1 VLKRHRLSERC
12 LGSTHPPKVGG
23 GFVRYLWHMEYVFFD
38 QQARTAGNAAGGG
51 AMAGRN
57 AKGGAG
63 VAVRTE
69 EVPRL
74 VTTGTTGTAGPARH
88 AAAAPVVTAPAVV
101 APRIL
106 LVDEDTAI
114 VNSLTHFLRSEGYGV
129 DAAPDGTQAV
139 EMLAATR
146 YNLVIT
152 DVNMPRTNGL
162 ELLRTIRNHYP
173 DVVVL
178 VITGYGTIE
187 NAVDAVKMG
196 AFEYLAKPII
206 DEEIRATV
214 QKALKQQRLLSEN
227 FQLRQQLGLRF
238 GLDNIVGHDY
248 KMLKIFDLV
257 EAVADSRTTVLMTGE
272 SGTGKSLIARAIHH
286 RSPRAAKPFVEV
298 SCGAIP
304 ETLLE
309 SELFGHVKGSFTGAT
324 YDKQGRFLVADG
336 GTIFLDEI
344 NSASPSFQVKLLR
357 VLQERRFEPVGSNQ
371 TVTVDARVI
380 LASNQD
386 LAKLV
391 EEGKFRQDLY
401 YRINVVNIILPPLRG
416 RLGDIPLLA
425 EALLKKVTEETGRKV
440 AGFTAEALDVM
451 CRYTWPGNV
460 RELENAIERA
470 VVLTKRPL
478 ITPDDLPQQI
488 LDATA
493 AHAGLSGP
501 GARAMGN
508 GGGGG
513 GNPFEPWTPTP
524 LHKAIELPEK
534 QILLAALKANHWN
547 RQVTA
552 EQLDINR
559 TTLYK
564 KMKRYGMDVPEG
576 AEGLIGE

>member
-1 VLKRHRLSERC
+1 M
-12 LGSTHPPKVGG
+12 P
-23 GFVRYLWHMEYVFFD
+23 
-38 QQARTAGNAAGGG
+38 AA
-51 AMAGRN
+51 A
-57 AKGGAG
+57 
-63 VAVRTE
+63 
-69 EVPRL
+69 
-74 VTTGTTGTAGPARH
+74 H
-88 AAAAPVVTAPAVV
+88 AAARAAEPPA
-101 APRIL
+101 RLL
-106 LVDEDTAI
+106 LVDDDPLI
-114 VNSLTHFLRSEGYGV
+114 VNSLSEFLRLEGYLV
-129 DAAPDGTQAV
+129 DTAADGSHAV

-146 YNLVIT
+146 YNLVLT

-162 ELLRTIRNHYP
+162 ELLRTIRNQYP

-196 AFEYLAKPII
+196 AFEYLTKPII
-206 DEEIRATV
+206 DDEIRVTI
-214 QKALKQQRLLSEN
+214 QKALKQQTLLSEN

-248 KMLKIFDLV
+248 KMRKIFDLV

-286 RSPRAAKPFVEV
+286 RSPRGGGAGKAFVEV

-304 ETLLE
+304 EGLLE

-324 YDKQGRFLVADG
+324 NDKQGRFLAADG

-357 VLQERRFEPVGSNQ
+357 VLQERKFEPVGSNN
-371 TVTVDARVI
+371 TVAVDVRVI

-425 EALLKKVTEETGRKV
+425 ESILKKFTQEMGRKIM
-440 AGFTAEALDVM
+440 GFTPEALEVM
-451 CRYTWPGNV
+451 CRYDWPGNV
-460 RELENAIERA
+460 RELENAVERA
-470 VVLTKRPL
+470 VVLTRRPL
-478 ITPDDLPQQI
+478 ITVEDLPQQI
-488 LDATA
+488 LDATGPA
-493 AHAGLSGP
+493 VP
-501 GARAMGN
+501 GAAGSRAMN
-508 GGGGG
+508 GS
-513 GNPFEPWTPTP
+513 GNPFEPWVATA
-524 LHKAIELPEK
+524 LDKAMEVPEK
-534 QILLAALKANHWN
+534 QILLAALKANNWN

-576 AEGLIGE
+576 GV

>member
-1 VLKRHRLSERC
+1 MATVSFDQHAR
-12 LGSTHPPKVGG
+12 GGPGG
-23 GFVRYLWHMEYVFFD
+23 GRRGEGKG
-38 QQARTAGNAAGGG
+38 APETAT
-51 AMAGRN
+51 GRN
-57 AKGGAG
+57 PANGAQGAG
-63 VAVRTE
+63 TPSVR
-69 EVPRL
+69 L
-74 VTTGTTGTAGPARH
+74 
-88 AAAAPVVTAPAVV
+88 
-101 APRIL
+101 L
-106 LVDEDTAI
+106 LVDDDPLI
-114 VNSLTHFLRSEGYGV
+114 VNSLSEFLRLEGYQV
-129 DAAPDGTQAV
+129 DSAPDGAMAV

-162 ELLRTIRNHYP
+162 ELLRTIRNSYP

-187 NAVDAVKMG
+187 NAVEAVKMG
-196 AFEYLAKPII
+196 AFEYLTKPII
-206 DEEIRATV
+206 DDEIRVTI
-214 QKALKQQRLLSEN
+214 QKALKQQTLLSEN
-227 FQLRQQLGLRF
+227 FRLRQQLGLRF

-272 SGTGKSLIARAIHH
+272 SGTGKSLIARALHH
-286 RSPRAAKPFVEV
+286 RSPRAQKPFVEV

-309 SELFGHVKGSFTGAT
+309 SELFGHVRGAFTGAT
-324 YDKQGRFLVADG
+324 YDKQGRFLAADG

-357 VLQERRFEPVGSNQ
+357 VLQERKFEPVGSNQ
-371 TVTVDARVI
+371 TVSVDVRVI

-391 EEGKFRQDLY
+391 EAGQFRQDLY
-401 YRINVVNIILPPLRG
+401 YRVNVVNIILPPLRQ

-425 EALLKKVTEETGRKV
+425 EAFLKKMATELNRKV
-440 AGFTAEALDVM
+440 SGFTAETMNAM

-470 VVLTKRPL
+470 MVLTRRPL
-478 ITPDDLPQQI
+478 ITLEDLPQAV
-488 LDATA
+488 LDAVGAGTSGSA
-493 AHAGLSGP
+493 ASGIATP
-501 GARAMGN
+501 GSS
-508 GGGGG
+508 
-513 GNPFEPWTPTP
+513 NPFEPWSPMP
-524 LHKAIELPEK
+524 LRKAIEAPEK
-534 QILLAALKANHWN
+534 QILLAALKANQWN
-547 RQVTA
+547 RQLTA

-564 KMKRYGMDVPEG
+564 KMKRYGMDMPEG
-576 AEGLIGE
+576 AGE

>member
-1 VLKRHRLSERC
+1 MN
-12 LGSTHPPKVGG
+12 TTPPPSP
-23 GFVRYLWHMEYVFFD
+23 LPSPPP
-38 QQARTAGNAAGGG
+38 T
-51 AMAGRN
+51 
-57 AKGGAG
+57 
-63 VAVRTE
+63 
-69 EVPRL
+69 
-74 VTTGTTGTAGPARH
+74 
-88 AAAAPVVTAPAVV
+88 AAAA
-101 APRIL
+101 RLL
-106 LVDEDTAI
+106 LVDDDPLI
-114 VNSLTHFLRSEGYGV
+114 VNSLSEFLRLEGYAV
-129 DAAPDGTQAV
+129 DSAGDGAQAV
-139 EMLAATR
+139 EMLAVNR

-162 ELLRTIRNHYP
+162 ELLRTIRNRYP

-196 AFEYLAKPII
+196 AFDYLTKPII
-206 DEEIRATV
+206 DDEIRVTI
-214 QKALKQQRLLSEN
+214 QKALKQQTLLSEN
-227 FQLRQQLGLRF
+227 YALKIQLGMRY

-286 RSPRAAKPFVEV
+286 RSPRRDKPFVEV

-304 ETLLE
+304 EGLLE

-324 YDKQGRFLVADG
+324 YDKQGRFLAADG

-357 VLQERRFEPVGSNQ
+357 VLQERKFEPVGSNQ
-371 TVTVDARVI
+371 TLSVDVRII

-391 EEGKFRQDLY
+391 EEQKFRQDLY
-401 YRINVVNIILPPLRG
+401 YRINVVNIILPPLRQ

-425 EALLKKVTEETGRKV
+425 EAFLKKLTHELNRKI
-440 AGFTAEALDVM
+440 AGFTQEAMDLM
-451 CRYTWPGNV
+451 RRYTWPGNV

-478 ITPDDLPQQI
+478 ITPDDLPQHL
-488 LDATA
+488 LDAVQPAGGSGGNMLRA
-493 AHAGLSGP
+493 ASAD
-501 GARAMGN
+501 ARSVAI
-508 GGGGG
+508 
-513 GNPFEPWTPTP
+513 NPFEPWIPRP
-524 LHKAIELPEK
+524 LKDALEEPEK
-534 QILLAALKANHWN
+534 HILLAALKANGWN
-547 RQVTA
+547 RQLTA

-564 KMKRYGMDVPEG
+564 KMKRYGLDLPDG
-576 AEGLIGE
+576 ADAAL